1 MDTLYDLLGAL
12 PHDDAEGLRTAFR
25 RAVKGA
31 HPDIRP
37 GDPDAAL
44 RFRQIVRAN
53 EILGD
58 RDQRAAYDHLLML
71 AQIEKDPASAHPIAA
86 KIHKMASGV
95 LALTTASIVTAGGYF
110 LFMHMSMAL
119 VAPVSSL
126 AASSV
131 PASGSDLTAR
141 LSASIAAVSPTDTPD
156 PAAVSAFIAKAEFAA
171 ADATTAPDIP
181 PPVEAE
187 STPSVSMGLPDPAP
201 AYANFFHAR
210 GVSAYGD
217 VDLNGASAD
226 ADRVAQLDT
235 KFTASYADRGLLF
248 LREKKDEHGFP
259 ELAPVKRAEK
269 PAPHPKSVLATAKTH
284 AAALPK
290 VPLPQPRTAPRFSLP
305 QPWYASAAPTFQ

>member
-71 AQIEKDPASAHPIAA
+71 AHIEEDPASAHPIAA
-86 KIHKMASGV
+86 KIHKVASGV

-126 AASSV
+126 AASGI
-131 PASGSDLTAR
+131 PASGSDLAGR

-156 PAAVSAFIAKAEFAA
+156 PAAVSAFIAKTEFAA
-171 ADATTAPDIP
+171 ADATPDIP
-181 PPVEAE
+181 PPLEAE
-187 STPSVSMGLPDPAP
+187 STPPVSMGLPDPAP

-226 ADRVAQLDT
+226 ADRVARLDT

-259 ELAPVKRAEK
+259 ELAPAKRAEK

-290 VPLPQPRTAPRFSLP
+290 VPLPQPRTAPRYSSLP